1 MRQEARICVNRD
13 KKIRF
18 RSNVLMA
25 TKKLNIIEYCAAIKK
40 MTLAERF
47 KFSLEQ
53 NALKKRKA

>member
-1 MRQEARICVNRD
+1 
-13 KKIRF
+13 
-18 RSNVLMA
+18 MA
-25 TKKLNIIEYCAAIKK
+25 NKKLNIREYCAVIKT

>member
-1 MRQEARICVNRD
+1 
-13 KKIRF
+13 
-18 RSNVLMA
+18 MA

-40 MTLAERF
+40 MTLAERS